1 VFTYLQGKSSSLLK
15 LRLKKLLTALGS
27 KEGRHTELIS
37 LYVPP
42 DRQISDVMNNLRQ
55 EQSTATNIKS
65 RTTKKNVLDALEKVM
80 QQLRL
85 FHTPPENGL
94 VIFSG
99 AIPQNGAG
107 SEKIETYVL
116 EPPEPISLY
125 YYRCDQQFHLDPLTN
140 MLTERDTYGIVV
152 IDGNETT
159 IATLRG
165 RTLDI
170 IERLTS
176 GLPPKHRAGGQSQRR
191 FERLREAEVNE
202 YYKRIGRHLDDIFLS
217 IPDLKGILVGGPGP
231 TKEYFLNGEHFHYT
245 LRDKVLQTVAT
256 SYTGENGVKEVVEKS
271 SETLSEVRYFEEK
284 KLLQAFLYELGH
296 DTGLATYGED
306 EVRKAL
312 SAGMVKTLLLSEGF
326 TERRVS
332 LRCSNCQFTTEE
344 SVHLRDLQDFEG
356 NVENCPNCQSPNYA
370 IDAIQDVV
378 EELAEL
384 AIQTGAEV
392 EIIST
397 QTEAGKELDSSFGGV
412 AAILRY
418 SFE

>member
-1 VFTYLQGKSSSLLK
+1 LRGKSSSLLK
-15 LRLKKLLTALGS
+15 LRLKKLLTTLGS

-37 LYVPP
+37 LYIPS

-55 EQSTATNIKS
+55 EHSTATNIKS
-65 RTTKKNVLDALEKVM
+65 RSTKKNVTDAIEKVM
-80 QQLRL
+80 QRLRL
-85 FHTPPENGL
+85 FRAPPENGL

-99 AIPQNGAG
+99 AIPQNGVG

-116 EPPEPISLY
+116 EPPESISLY
-125 YYRCDQQFHLDPLTN
+125 YYRCDQRFHLEPLN
-140 MLTERDTYGIVV
+140 EMLAERETYGIVV
-152 IDGNETT
+152 IDGNEAT

-191 FERLREAEVNE
+191 FERLRETEVHE
-202 YYKRIGRHLDDIFLS
+202 YYKRVGRHLNDFFLTIS
-217 IPDLKGILVGGPGP
+217 DLKGIIFGGPGP
-231 TKEYFLNGEHFHYT
+231 TKDYFLKGEHFHYT
-245 LRDKVLQTVAT
+245 LREKVLLTVDT

-271 SETLSEVRYFEEK
+271 SETLGAVRYLEEK
-284 KLLQAFLYELGH
+284 KLLQTFLYELGH

-312 SAGMVKTLLLSEGF
+312 SAGMVKKLLLSEGF
-326 TERRVS
+326 TEHRVS
-332 LRCSNCQFTTEE
+332 LHCSNCQYTTEE
-344 SVHLRDLQDFEG
+344 TVHSRKLQDFEDD
-356 NVENCPNCQSPNYA
+356 VEKCPQCGSPNFS
-370 IDAIQDVV
+370 INTIQDVV

-384 AIQTGAEV
+384 AEQTGADV

-397 QTEAGKELDSSFGGV
+397 QTEAGKELNSGFGGI

-418 SFE
+418 RIE

>member
-1 VFTYLQGKSSSLLK
+1 MSIHLQGKSSSLLK
-15 LRLKKLLTALGS
+15 LRLKKLLTTLGS

-65 RTTKKNVLDALEKVM
+65 RSTKKNVLDALEKVM

-85 FHTPPENGL
+85 FRAPPENGL

-116 EPPEPISLY
+116 EPPEPIFIY
-125 YYRCDQQFHLDPLTN
+125 YYRCDQRFYLDPLN
-140 MLTERDTYGIVV
+140 EMLAERDTYGIVV
-152 IDGNETT
+152 IDGNEAT

-170 IERLTS
+170 VDRLTS
-176 GLPPKHRAGGQSQRR
+176 GLPGKHRAGGQSQRR

-202 YYKRIGRHLDDIFLS
+202 YYKRIGRHLDDFFLS
-217 IPDLKGILVGGPGP
+217 ISDLKGIIFGGPGP
-231 TKEYFLNGEHFHYT
+231 TKEYFLNGEYFHYT
-245 LRDKVLQTVAT
+245 LRNKILQTVDT

-271 SETLSEVRYFEEK
+271 SETLSEVRYLEEK
-284 KLLQAFLYELGH
+284 KLLQTFLYELGH

-306 EVRKAL
+306 DVRRAL
-312 SAGMVKTLLLSEGF
+312 STGMVKTLLLSEGF

-332 LRCSNCQFTTEE
+332 LRCSNCEYMAEE
-344 SVHLRDLQDFEG
+344 TVHTSDLQDFEG
-356 NVENCPNCQSPNYA
+356 DVKNCPNCGSPNFA
-370 IDAIQDVV
+370 IDTVQDVV

-384 AIQTGAEV
+384 AGQTGAEV

-397 QTEAGKELDSSFGGV
+397 QTEAGKELDSGFGGI
-412 AAILRY
+412 AAILRF